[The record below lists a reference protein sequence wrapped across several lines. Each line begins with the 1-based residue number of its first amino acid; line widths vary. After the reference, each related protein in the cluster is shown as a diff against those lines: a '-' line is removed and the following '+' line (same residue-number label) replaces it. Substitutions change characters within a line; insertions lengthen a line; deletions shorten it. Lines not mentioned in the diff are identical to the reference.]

1 MNPYGAV
8 VLLAGAL
15 VVAGGRDDLVK
26 RELARLQGT
35 WQTVSVEIDGESLG
49 PGVKKDRLTIEG
61 NAFVLSTRGGN
72 TGGILTID
80 PTRRPRTIDTETR
93 LGDNKGT
100 KAVGIYVIDDDTL
113 KVCYAPVPQPRP
125 TEFKT
130 TPKSMRA
137 LVIYK
142 RVKQ

>member
-49 PGVKKDRLTIEG
+49 PGVMKDRMTIKG
-61 NAFVLSTRGGN
+61 NAFVLVTHGSS
-72 TGGILTID
+72 TGGFLTID
-80 PTRRPRTIDTETR
+80 PTKRPRTIDTETR

-100 KAVGIYVIDDDTL
+100 KAVGIYVIEDDTL

-142 RVKQ
+142 RV